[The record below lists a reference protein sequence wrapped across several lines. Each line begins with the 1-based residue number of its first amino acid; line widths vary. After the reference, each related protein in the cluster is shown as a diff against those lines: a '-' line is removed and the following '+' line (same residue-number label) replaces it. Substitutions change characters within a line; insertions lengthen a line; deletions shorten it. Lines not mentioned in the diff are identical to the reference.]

1 MLQEENVKQFLIRTA
16 VLLACILPLTGF
28 AQDMKIGFVNTA
40 RVLKEAPQAEAARKR
55 LETDFSPR
63 DQKIIAMQKELRGL
77 EDRLA
82 TDGSTMND
90 THRKKLQRKIKEL
103 RRDIKRAREEFG
115 EDLNIRRN
123 EELSRLQKLIYD
135 IILALA
141 REEKFDLI
149 LSENVLYAS
158 PAVDVTEQVL
168 ARLRE
173 EYKRNPGG
181 KPREQAH

>member
-1 MLQEENVKQFLIRTA
+1 MKSVI
-16 VLLACILPLTGF
+16 LLFCILPLTGL
-28 AQDMKIGFVNTA
+28 AQEMKIGFVNTA

-63 DQKIIAMQKELRGL
+63 DQKIVAMQKELRKL
-77 EDRLA
+77 EDQLA
-82 TDGSTMND
+82 TDGSSMSD
-90 THRKKLQRKIKEL
+90 TRRKKLQRKIKEL

-115 EDLNIRRN
+115 EDLNLRRN
-123 EELSRLQKLIYD
+123 EELTRLQKLIYD

-141 REEKFDLI
+141 KEEKFDLI

-158 PAVDVTEQVL
+158 TAVDVTDQVL
-168 ARLRE
+168 ERLRE

-181 KPREQAH
+181 EPGATPN